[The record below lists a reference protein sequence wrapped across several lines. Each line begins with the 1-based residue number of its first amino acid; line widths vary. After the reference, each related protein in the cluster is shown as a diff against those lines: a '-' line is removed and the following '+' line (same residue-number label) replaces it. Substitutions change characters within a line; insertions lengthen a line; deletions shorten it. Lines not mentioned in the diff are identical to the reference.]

1 MPEGEDPDD
10 LVRSGG
16 REAVS
21 QLLAQALP
29 LVDLIWIRETENKI
43 FATPERRAGLE
54 RRFGEIVRDIR
65 DETLRRYYQAEFKAR
80 LSRLF
85 GRQFARDPSRPF
97 RGAARTAGSKP
108 AWQRVGGPQ
117 TDLTLAAAGQPE
129 LSRHPPCSD
138 LDSRAFHRVKG

>member
-1 MPEGEDPDD
+1 MISPAP
-10 LVRSGG
+10 GG

-29 LVDLIWIRETENKI
+29 LVDLIWIRDTENKI

-65 DETLRRYYQAEFKAR
+65 DETLRRYYHAEFKAR

-85 GRQFARDPSRPF
+85 SRQFARDPLALS
-97 RGAARTAGSKP
+97 
-108 AWQRVGGPQ
+108 GGPPGPP
-117 TDLTLAAAGQPE
+117 DPNPHGKGLAGPKPILPSRRRSAG

-138 LDSRAFHRVKG
+138 LDSRAFHPVKG